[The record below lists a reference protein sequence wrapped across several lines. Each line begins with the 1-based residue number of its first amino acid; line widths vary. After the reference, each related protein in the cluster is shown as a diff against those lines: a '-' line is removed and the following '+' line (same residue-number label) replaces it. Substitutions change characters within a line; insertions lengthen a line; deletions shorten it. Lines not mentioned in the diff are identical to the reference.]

1 MFKKSRVTDLKHR
14 NTKKKQKNRRVL
26 ARQLIKGDIT
36 VDQLGRLAGAASS
49 GVLRTVNY
57 LSETEGITLAANLS
71 QAVAQA
77 VTPGSSSSSAILAR
91 KVAALAATPRIP
103 KPSKEII
110 EEKPEP
116 LPVEPEVEIPAEPEP
131 PVDALETEAA
141 GDEQQ
146 NDESVQGAEEPVVET
161 APEDDP
167 APAAPKKRPRA
178 STKSDSE
185 PEVKPAPK
193 RKTRATTK
201 SVTPPDDEIAKAE
214 PKKRTRA
221 APKAVK
227 AADET
232 DKATPKKRTRAAT
245 KPKE

>member
-1 MFKKSRVTDLKHR
+1 MHLNVSPKLRNYPNENTNLDSLHCSNSLLHLSDSLSCRYQSR
-14 NTKKKQKNRRVL
+14 
-26 ARQLIKGDIT
+26 
-36 VDQLGRLAGAASS
+36 
-49 GVLRTVNY
+49 
-57 LSETEGITLAANLS
+57 E
-71 QAVAQA
+71 
-77 VTPGSSSSSAILAR
+77 
-91 KVAALAATPRIP
+91 
-103 KPSKEII
+103 KEIR
-110 EEKPEP
+110 EEKREP
-116 LPVEPEVEIPAEPEP
+116 LTVEPEVETPAEPEP
-131 PVDALETEAA
+131 AVDALETEVA

-161 APEDDP
+161 ASVDDT
-167 APAAPKKRPRA
+167 ASAAPKKRTRA

-201 SVTPPDDEIAKAE
+201 SVTPPDDEVAKAE
-214 PKKRTRA
+214 PKKRARA

-232 DKATPKKRTRAAT
+232 DKATPKKRTRAAA